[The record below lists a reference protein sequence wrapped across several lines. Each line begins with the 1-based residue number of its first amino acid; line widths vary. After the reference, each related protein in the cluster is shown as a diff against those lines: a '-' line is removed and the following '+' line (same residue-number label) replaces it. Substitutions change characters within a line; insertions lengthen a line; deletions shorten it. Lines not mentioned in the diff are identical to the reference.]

1 MVVAGIDIGT
11 THGCVGVWHNGK
23 VNIIANDQGFRT
35 TPAFVCFEG
44 EEVIVG
50 DTAVNKLPSHAD
62 STVYHLKR
70 LLGKSHE
77 DVADRDFVENWP
89 FNVTKGDNGAAL
101 AETVRNGEKHPVSPV
116 EFTAL
121 LLQNLKELV
130 EDFTGE
136 KLEHV
141 VISKP
146 AHADE
151 KHTQLLD
158 AAAEKAGVKVLT
170 YLSEPLAAAIA
181 YGLDEADNNPKPE
194 YVLVF
199 DIGGATHDVT
209 LISADKGLFEIVA
222 SKGKDTLG
230 GEDFTNAVFEHCAKS
245 FLRKTKLDV
254 KTNRKAS
261 SRLRI
266 ACEAAKRSLS
276 TQTQANIEVD
286 SLMEG
291 EDFSLKLSRPRFEEL
306 IDDYVAEIMTE
317 VDAILEENDLEKDDI
332 DHIVLAGGSTRI
344 PLVQTRVKKS
354 FEGKTVHMQMSPD
367 EVIAFGS
374 TIEASCL
381 GELVDAPEPKNPV
394 NVVNVV
400 PLNLSVALANG
411 SVTELIQRDTVL
423 PATATE
429 LFTTTA
435 DNQESVFLEIYE
447 GQRLMAKDNTLVA
460 QLAVAGITP
469 LPKGDAEIEVTFTVS
484 TKGVLTVE
492 ASERKAGKKSLEVT
506 NDPKRLSA
514 ADVAA
519 IVKKGEDA
527 ADEDDELLGQLEDAE
542 EAEELEAAAEADA
555 ETVSAPV
562 VPVVPTQDL
571 D

>member
-35 TPAFVCFEG
+35 TPAYVCFEG

-50 DTAVNKLPSHAD
+50 DTAVNKLPSHAEN
-62 STVYHLKR
+62 TIFHLKR
-70 LLGKSHE
+70 LLGKAHA
-77 DVADRDFVENWP
+77 DVSDRDYVKEWP
-89 FNVTKGDNGAAL
+89 FNVTAGADGVAQ
-101 AETVRNGEKHPVSPV
+101 AETQRNGEKHPVTPV
-116 EFTAL
+116 EFMAL
-121 LLQNLKELV
+121 LLQNLKELA

-141 VISKP
+141 VINKP
-146 AHADE
+146 AHTDE
-151 KHTQLLD
+151 SYTELLD
-158 AAAEKAGVKVLT
+158 AAAAKAGVNVLT

-181 YGLDEADNNPKPE
+181 YGLDEASNNDKPE

-209 LISADKGLFEIVA
+209 LLNADKGLFEVVA

-230 GEDFTNAVFEHCAKS
+230 GEDFSAALFEHCAKS

-254 KTNRKAS
+254 KTNQKAS
-261 SRLRI
+261 SRLRL
-266 ACEAAKRSLS
+266 ACETAKRSLS

-291 EDFSLKLSRPRFEEL
+291 EDLSLKLSRPRFEEL
-306 IDDYVAEIMTE
+306 ISDYVHETITEI
-317 VDAILEENDLEKDDI
+317 DAILEENDLEKDDI
-332 DHIVLAGGSTRI
+332 DHVVLVGGSTRI
-344 PLVQTRVKKS
+344 PLVQNLVKKY
-354 FEGKTVHMQMSPD
+354 FEGKNVHTQLSPD
-367 EVIAFGS
+367 EAVAFGA
-374 TIEASCL
+374 TIEASGL
-381 GELVDAPEPKNPV
+381 AELVGVPEPKKPLNL
-394 NVVNVV
+394 VNVV

-411 SVTELIQRDTVL
+411 SVSELIQRDTVL

-429 LFTTTA
+429 LFTTSE
-435 DNQESVFLEIYE
+435 DNQEAVFLQIYE

-460 QLAVAGITP
+460 QLSVSGITP
-469 LPKGDAEIEVTFTVS
+469 KAKGEVEIEVDFTVS
-484 TKGVLTVE
+484 TKGVLTVT

-506 NDPKRLSA
+506 QDSKRLTP

-519 IVKKGEDA
+519 IVKRAEDA
-527 ADEDDELLGQLEDAE
+527 AEEDDEKLGELEDAE
-542 EAEELEAAAEADA
+542 EAAELEAAAPEAEA
-555 ETVSAPV
+555 ASAPAV
-562 VPVVPTQDL
+562 AAVPTQDL